1 MSNFRLKAMPAAL
14 VAAGIM
20 SMAGYAWAGAE
31 DGGLGGIPSGISG
44 VYAQGTIAPTAY
56 MAVTRNMYSP
66 LGTDAPTATG
76 GFIMV
81 LLKPAQTA
89 WGYALT
95 TGSYGGATAGTAT
108 LTHSLTTGT
117 TTCTAKYFTQYDSQ
131 GTMAVSMASVTA
143 NPATATNTC
152 KTAFANQTGLPAAF
166 YTPTGSTESKTFN
179 LIY

>member
-14 VAAGIM
+14 VAAGV
-20 SMAGYAWAGAE
+20 MAVSGAALAT
-31 DGGLGGIPSGISG
+31 GQAGIPPAIAGI
-44 VYAQGTIAPTAY
+44 YAQGTIAPTSY
-56 MAVTRNMYSP
+56 MAITRNMYSP

-95 TGSYGGATAGTAT
+95 SGSGGNDTAGTAT
-108 LTHSLTTGT
+108 LSHSLTTGT
-117 TTCTAKYFTQYDSQ
+117 TTCTATYNTAYDSQ
-131 GTMAVSMASVTA
+131 GTIAVSMASVA
-143 NPATATNTC
+143 ASPATATNTC

>member
-14 VAAGIM
+14 VAAGV
-20 SMAGYAWAGAE
+20 MAVSGAALAT
-31 DGGLGGIPSGISG
+31 GQAGIPPAIAG

-76 GFIMV
+76 GFIML

-95 TGSYGGATAGTAT
+95 SGSGGTDAAGTAT

-117 TTCTAKYFTQYDSQ
+117 TTCTATYNTAYDSQ
-131 GTMAVSMASVTA
+131 GTITVSMASVA
-143 NPATATNTC
+143 ASPATATSTC
-152 KTAFANQTGLPAAF
+152 KTAFSNQTGLPAAF
-166 YTPTGSTESKTFN
+166 YTPTGSSDAKTFN